1 MVVGSVP
8 AWYLPSGM
16 SDRPPPTP
24 FSHVHAPKADLY
36 RLVMAAFLQ
45 AKRRFLVHLRPE
57 DVEEALGAHGHHA
70 APGDVADALASL
82 EAWGNLRADPD
93 TSRVTT
99 VDDFY
104 RTRYLYQFTREGE
117 AAERALE
124 EYDLALGQRAELQ
137 AVALEDIRVLLHAL
151 RRQVEAPEPDPA
163 VAHGILRELSVL
175 FDGMAA
181 NASAFM
187 SSLQRTIDLQDVDED
202 AFIAYKDRLIGYLER
217 FIGDLV
223 VKSADIT
230 ETVLAVE
237 ERGVERLLALA
248 GDREAADVAPG
259 QDDAE
264 DAEGA
269 RGRKR
274 AEWMNR
280 WSGLRSWF
288 VGDRSRPS
296 QAALL
301 RQRARAAIPALLATV
316 ATLQERRAGRSDRS
330 ADFRMLALWFVE
342 APSEA
347 DAHRLWRAAF
357 GLTPSRH
364 LGIDSATLQAR
375 AERPVSASTSWAS
388 APPVVISP
396 RLHATGHHQH
406 RGTLARVID
415 RSQERHLL
423 AAHLEAERAQL
434 DAVRSRL
441 ATGRPLRLRE
451 LGALDQHEFALLLQ
465 LLGDALAAGPPGP
478 HGIETISADGTLAIH
493 LEPAG
498 DGGLAEI
505 RTPGG
510 VLRGPDHLVTI
521 AELRSGRPQVAI
533 AGAAR

>member
-1 MVVGSVP
+1 MP
-8 AWYLPSGM
+8 
-16 SDRPPPTP
+16 DRPPSTP

-36 RLVMAAFLQ
+36 RRVMGVFLH

-57 DVEEALGAHGHHA
+57 DIEEALRGQGQPAEPAEVAH
-70 APGDVADALASL
+70 ALESL

-117 AAERALE
+117 AAERALA
-124 EYDLALGQRAELQ
+124 EYDRALGQRAELQ
-137 AVALEDIRVLLHAL
+137 SVALEDIRIRLHAL
-151 RRQVEAPEPDPA
+151 RREAETQDPDAA
-163 VAHGILRELSVL
+163 VVHGLLRDLAAL

-187 SSLQRTIDLQDVDED
+187 SSLQRTIDLHDVDEE

-223 VKSADIT
+223 VKSPEVR
-230 ETVLAVE
+230 ETVLTLE
-237 ERGVERLLALA
+237 EHGIERLLELA

-259 QDDAE
+259 EDDKDDVEA
-264 DAEGA
+264 A
-269 RGRKR
+269 RARKR
-274 AEWMNR
+274 AEWVDR

-288 VGDRSRPS
+288 VGDSSHPS

-301 RQRARAAIPALLATV
+301 RHRARAAIPALLATV

-330 ADFRMLALWFVE
+330 ADFRSLALWFLE

-364 LGIDSATLQAR
+364 LGIDAATIQAR
-375 AERPVSASTSWAS
+375 AEEPVPATTSWAA
-388 APPVVISP
+388 APPVVIHP

-406 RGTLARVID
+406 RGTLARVVD
-415 RSQERHLL
+415 RSEERRRL
-423 AAHLEAERAQL
+423 AAHLEAERDQL
-434 DAVRSRL
+434 DSVRRRL
-441 ATGRPLRLRE
+441 ATGRPVRLRD
-451 LGALDQHEFALLLQ
+451 LGALDRGEFALFLQ
-465 LLGDALAAGPPGP
+465 LLADALSAGPPTP
-478 HGIETISADGTLAIH
+478 RGIETVSLDGTLAIRLQPLH
-493 LEPAG
+493 
-498 DGGLAEI
+498 DGAEAEI
-505 RTPGG
+505 QTPDG
-510 VLRGPDHLVTI
+510 VLRGPDHLITI
-521 AELRSGRPQVAI
+521 SDVRAAPSEQAV
-533 AGAAR
+533 AAR

>member
-1 MVVGSVP
+1 MGV
-8 AWYLPSGM
+8 
-16 SDRPPPTP
+16 
-24 FSHVHAPKADLY
+24 
-36 RLVMAAFLQ
+36 FLH
-45 AKRRFLVHLRPE
+45 AKRRFVVHLRPE
-57 DVEEALGAHGHHA
+57 DVDEALHA
-70 APGDVADALASL
+70 QGRRTEPGDVAAALESL
-82 EAWGNLRADPD
+82 EEWGNLRADPD

-124 EYDLALGQRAELQ
+124 EYDRTLGQRGELQ
-137 AVALEDIRVLLHAL
+137 SVALEDIRMRLHAL
-151 RRQVEAPEPDPA
+151 RLEGSAQGPDPA
-163 VAHGILRELSVL
+163 VVHGLLRELAAL

-223 VKSADIT
+223 VKSPEIR
-230 ETVLAVE
+230 ETVLALE
-237 ERGVERLLALA
+237 EHGLERLLALA

-259 QDDAE
+259 QDDTEA
-264 DAEGA
+264 
-269 RGRKR
+269 GRSQKR
-274 AEWMNR
+274 AEWQDR

-288 VGDRSRPS
+288 VGDRSHPS

-330 ADFRMLALWFVE
+330 ADFRALARWFVE

-357 GLTPSRH
+357 GLAPSRH
-364 LGIDSATLQAR
+364 LGIDAATLQAR
-375 AERPVSASTSWAS
+375 AERPVPASTSWAA

-396 RLHATGHHQH
+396 RLHATGHYQH
-406 RGTLARVID
+406 RGTLARVVD
-415 RSQERHLL
+415 RSEERRRL

-434 DAVRSRL
+434 DVVRRRF
-441 ATGRPLRLRE
+441 ATGHPLRLRD
-451 LGALDQHEFALLLQ
+451 LGALDRHEFALFLQ
-465 LLGDALAAGPPGP
+465 LLGDALTAGTPGP
-478 HGIETISADGTLAIH
+478 QGIEAISSDGTLAIRLQAVH
-493 LEPAG
+493 
-498 DGGLAEI
+498 DGAVAEI
-505 RTPGG
+505 HTPDG
-510 VLRGPDHLVTI
+510 VLRGADHVLTI
-521 AELRSGRPQVAI
+521 SEARADASGR
-533 AGAAR
+533 AAAQ